1 MPATTANVTN
11 AGIITGTGANSSG
24 IVAAD
29 ANVTNSGTIA
39 GSGVNSIGIQ
49 VFNSANVANS
59 GSISGTFA
67 GIFAVPAA
75 GGVTVFNSGSISGGV
90 VGITAFSSATVVNSG
105 IISGATGVTAGGA
118 GPWSLTNA
126 GIIVGTAGTA
136 IDFGASA
143 GDTMN
148 FLTGSRVIGLII
160 PGVGDT
166 VNFGAGNWFYT
177 FAGLPGTTINT
188 NGAPFVVAGNQVAVL
203 DPTSLAQTD
212 RTLMTFTGGI
222 SALLQSR
229 FDGIAPIGSGAAGV
243 TAFAPTGSV
252 IADQANAAFASI
264 PTVALAYGADD
275 QPLLKTGAASDSART
290 VIWASSFGG
299 SRHQEADGV
308 VLRTTDTAV
317 GGVFGID
324 RVITPYLRLGGFVGG
339 GTDWLQVAF
348 NTQKTTTDY
357 IYGGAYGRFDWV
369 TQYLDFALY
378 GGSSS
383 ASSTRGIAN
392 NMAPD
397 GFETATATDRGWF
410 ISPELTY
417 GVRIPMQD
425 YTLTPRARVRYVA
438 GFFDAFSEQGSAQN
452 LSIAS
457 RTVQDV
463 EERLE
468 LALSRIDTR
477 AGVGSIKTMV
487 NIGGIALERIGD
499 PAISGVLLGQ
509 NLTFLTPGRSSAAG
523 AVVGVGIDWHV
534 VDRVSL
540 FAGAEGTWMSDK
552 STTAVAKGGVRIG
565 L

>member
-1 MPATTANVTN
+1 VRERRLKRLVDRARPAQVGSASLFAVASAAAMTATLVWPGAPAQAQCATAGFNQTCTNSVFLSGGAAGILDTATLTLTNTRTGTVTGTNAGVAAADTANVSN
-11 AGIITGTGANSSG
+11 SGVITSTGVASPA
-24 IVAAD
+24 IVA
-29 ANVTNSGTIA
+29 NTVNLTNSGTVA
-39 GSGVNSIGIQ
+39 ATGGNSPGIQ
-49 VFNSANVANS
+49 AFNSANITNS
-59 GSISGTFA
+59 GSISGTLA
-67 GIFAVPAA
+67 GINAVPAA
-75 GGVTVFNSGSISGGV
+75 NGVTIVNSGSISGGV

-177 FAGLPGTTINT
+177 FAGLPGTSINT

-229 FDGIAPIGSGAAGV
+229 FDGIAPIGSGTAGV

-357 IYGGAYGRFDWV
+357 IYGGAYGRF
-369 TQYLDFALY
+369 
-378 GGSSS
+378 
-383 ASSTRGIAN
+383 
-392 NMAPD
+392 
-397 GFETATATDRGWF
+397 
-410 ISPELTY
+410 
-417 GVRIPMQD
+417 
-425 YTLTPRARVRYVA
+425 
-438 GFFDAFSEQGSAQN
+438 
-452 LSIAS
+452 
-457 RTVQDV
+457 
-463 EERLE
+463 
-468 LALSRIDTR
+468 
-477 AGVGSIKTMV
+477 
-487 NIGGIALERIGD
+487 
-499 PAISGVLLGQ
+499 
-509 NLTFLTPGRSSAAG
+509 
-523 AVVGVGIDWHV
+523 
-534 VDRVSL
+534 VD
-540 FAGAEGTWMSDK
+540 
-552 STTAVAKGGVRIG
+552 
-565 L
+565 

>member
-1 MPATTANVTN
+1 
-11 AGIITGTGANSSG
+11 
-24 IVAAD
+24 
-29 ANVTNSGTIA
+29 
-39 GSGVNSIGIQ
+39 
-49 VFNSANVANS
+49 
-59 GSISGTFA
+59 
-67 GIFAVPAA
+67 
-75 GGVTVFNSGSISGGV
+75 V

-177 FAGLPGTTINT
+177 FAGLPGTSINT

-392 NMAPD
+392 NLAPD

-523 AVVGVGIDWHV
+523 VVVGVGIDWHV

>member
-1 MPATTANVTN
+1 VRERRLKRLVDRARPAQVGSASLFAVASAAAMTAMLVWPGAPARAQCVTAGANQTCTNSVFLSGGAFGIFDAATLTVTNTNSGTITGTNAGIAATTANVTN
-11 AGIITGTGANSSG
+11 AGVISSTG
-24 IVAAD
+24 VASVAVFATD
-29 ANVTNSGTIA
+29 TVNLTNSGTIA
-39 GSGVNSIGIQ
+39 GTGVNSTGVQALNTASIT
-49 VFNSANVANS
+49 NS
-59 GSISGTFA
+59 GSISGTLA
-67 GIFAVPAA
+67 GIFAVPT
-75 GGVTVFNSGSISGGV
+75 GGGLTVFNSGNISGGV

-177 FAGLPGTTINT
+177 FAGLPGTSINT

-324 RVITPYLRLGGFVGG
+324 RVITP
-339 GTDWLQVAF
+339 TC
-348 NTQKTTTDY
+348 
-357 IYGGAYGRFDWV
+357 
-369 TQYLDFALY
+369 
-378 GGSSS
+378 
-383 ASSTRGIAN
+383 
-392 NMAPD
+392 
-397 GFETATATDRGWF
+397 
-410 ISPELTY
+410 
-417 GVRIPMQD
+417 
-425 YTLTPRARVRYVA
+425 
-438 GFFDAFSEQGSAQN
+438 
-452 LSIAS
+452 
-457 RTVQDV
+457 
-463 EERLE
+463 
-468 LALSRIDTR
+468 
-477 AGVGSIKTMV
+477 
-487 NIGGIALERIGD
+487 
-499 PAISGVLLGQ
+499 
-509 NLTFLTPGRSSAAG
+509 SSAALSAAAPTG
-523 AVVGVGIDWHV
+523 CRSPSTRKRPPRITSMAVPMGG
-534 VDRVSL
+534 
-540 FAGAEGTWMSDK
+540 
-552 STTAVAKGGVRIG
+552 STG
-565 L
+565 